1 MDKEEFN
8 EIQSEALDNEVVLKT
23 LSEELLNDVDELLR
37 HFSLSE
43 DYTLAVLATASA
55 RYILQKGL
63 SINRT
68 KGVET
73 MRKIFLFGLNYKL
86 DEFKQAEA
94 KDDHGMKSPD
104 HYGKD

>member
-63 SINRT
+63 STNRT

-94 KDDHGMKSPD
+94 CETVNLH
-104 HYGKD
+104 H

>member
-8 EIQSEALDNEVVLKT
+8 EKQSEALDNEAVLKT

-37 HFSLSE
+37 RFCLSE

-55 RYILQKGL
+55 RYVFQKGL
-63 SINRT
+63 SINKT

-94 KDDHGMKSPD
+94 KKNNE
-104 HYGKD
+104 

>member
-43 DYTLAVLATASA
+43 DYTLAVLATA
-55 RYILQKGL
+55 
-63 SINRT
+63 
-68 KGVET
+68 
-73 MRKIFLFGLNYKL
+73 
-86 DEFKQAEA
+86 
-94 KDDHGMKSPD
+94 
-104 HYGKD
+104 